1 MRLLDVLVGPERD
14 RSEHDELPPFLP
26 AVTSSFQPPT
36 SPIALPPEQS
46 NPRTHLVLPQQPNKL
61 LFDSLDLLLLP
72 PVPTRVRVYAL
83 DPHLKVLAH
92 LARLLDELVKLLRRA
107 GGGVEGLGVEGFDL
121 VDGFAKLA
129 EGLTDVSDLGREGKG
144 RGRGGWDRVEDKGLR
159 WWGGGE
165 KRGVGGR
172 TRINEGDRK
181 KKRKAGT
188 RARTVKASTQ
198 NQPLNLS
205 IPTDEHSQPASQPI
219 SDSIRASSNLP
230 SPYEGPSAPPSPPPS
245 PPSSLLLSADLKDAY

>member
-1 MRLLDVLVGPERD
+1 
-14 RSEHDELPPFLP
+14 
-26 AVTSSFQPPT
+26 
-36 SPIALPPEQS
+36 
-46 NPRTHLVLPQQPNKL
+46 
-61 LFDSLDLLLLP
+61 
-72 PVPTRVRVYAL
+72 
-83 DPHLKVLAH
+83 
-92 LARLLDELVKLLRRA
+92 
-107 GGGVEGLGVEGFDL
+107 
-121 VDGFAKLA
+121 
-129 EGLTDVSDLGREGKG
+129 
-144 RGRGGWDRVEDKGLR
+144 VEDKGLR